1 MWVGLSESA
10 EGLITKKRLRSPDQE
25 GILPADAFRLDLQP
39 LALPS
44 SPAQQPLNCEI
55 YTCLSP

>member
-10 EGLITKKRLRSPDQE
+10 EGLIRRKRLRSPDQE
-25 GILPADAFRLDLQP
+25 GILPADAFKLELQS

-44 SPAQQPLNCEI
+44 SPAQEPLNCEF
-55 YTCLSP
+55 YTC